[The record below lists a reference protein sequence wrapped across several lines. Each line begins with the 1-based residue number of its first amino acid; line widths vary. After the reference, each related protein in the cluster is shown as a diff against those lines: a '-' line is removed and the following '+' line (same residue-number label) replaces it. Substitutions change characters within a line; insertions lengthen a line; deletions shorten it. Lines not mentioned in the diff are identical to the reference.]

1 MAGEI
6 NIRAALS
13 FNRELRAIYFALA
26 SLAWLTGTPILLAAF
41 LVTLWMLWNREFSS
55 QASALLKTGGSDNG

>member
-13 FNRELRAIYFALA
+13 FNRGLRAMYFALA
-26 SLAWLTGTPILLAAF
+26 SLAWLAGAPVLLAAF
-41 LVTLWMLWNREFSS
+41 LITLWMLWSREFSS
-55 QASALLKTGGSDNG
+55 QASALLKAGVSNND